1 MHKLGLN
8 IINNTKRINEIWFQ
22 LTKINPN
29 YPKALQMY
37 GNYLVQ
43 IKNDNSEGEE
53 FIMKAMQM
61 SRPKS
66 IAEGDA

>member
-1 MHKLGLN
+1 
-8 IINNTKRINEIWFQ
+8 
-22 LTKINPN
+22 
-29 YPKALQMY
+29 MY